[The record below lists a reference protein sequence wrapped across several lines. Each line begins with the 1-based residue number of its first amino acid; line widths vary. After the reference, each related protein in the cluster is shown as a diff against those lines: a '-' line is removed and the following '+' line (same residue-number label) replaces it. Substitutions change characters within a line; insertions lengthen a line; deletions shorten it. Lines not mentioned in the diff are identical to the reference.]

1 MNRINWIDWAKAI
14 AITMVVFGH
23 LPMERDNYLLRYITV
38 FHMPLFFFISGYLTK
53 TGRPVK
59 IIISKYMTSL
69 IWPYIIYNII
79 FYPYWLIRYYID
91 NGNNLGPIYDWTAK
105 PTIGTLLLQHDSN
118 FSCSL
123 NGVTWFIAALIIMR
137 IILDTIIR
145 WRHGEH
151 LLYLFSI
158 LCIVG
163 YTANEHYLA
172 TTNLTPIG
180 FMKCFPFYLLG
191 FKLKD
196 AYFINDINRRSCII
210 QILFGLGISSISF
223 FASRQQL
230 SFIVNAMLF
239 YIICI
244 SAIIFV
250 MSLCRLLNDIHTK
263 IIENISIGTLMI
275 MGLHWMAIGSINF
288 VYSKLFLNGTEAIYS
303 TPQGILLCL
312 SIEAVIYILILWSMK
327 YAPILIGK
335 NNYLTRNTTH

>member
-1 MNRINWIDWAKAI
+1 MIRINWIDWAKAI

-23 LPMERDNYLLRYITV
+23 LPMEKGNYLLRYITV

-53 TGRPVK
+53 TGRPIK
-59 IIISKYMTSL
+59 ALFSKYMTSL

-123 NGVTWFIAALIIMR
+123 NGVTWFIAALIVMR

-180 FMKCFPFYLLG
+180 FMKCFPFYFLG

-196 AYFINDINRRSCII
+196 SHLMNNTNRENCIK
-210 QILFGLGISSISF
+210 QILIGFVISNICF
-223 FASRQQL
+223 IVSRQHP
-230 SFIVNAMLF
+230 SFTVNTVTF
-239 YIICI
+239 YTICI
-244 SAIIFV
+244 SAILYVLAF
-250 MSLCRLLNDIHTK
+250 CRLLNDFHSE

-275 MGLHWMAIGSINF
+275 MGLHWMAIGTINF
-288 VYSKLFLNGTEAIYS
+288 VYSKLLDGVEAVYTTS
-303 TPQGILLCL
+303 QGILICIF
-312 SIEAVIYILILWSMK
+312 IESFIYILICWSIK
-327 YAPILIGK
+327 YTPILIGK
-335 NNYLTRNTTH
+335 KKSS